1 MSLGAIGNI
10 AKLNKSF
17 GKVSDEDSQKQ
28 IAEKIGQ
35 YLKGK
40 SYEKAS
46 SILKSSGVVN
56 EDLKEI
62 ALNAA
67 EIQKPAEEA
76 TSALAGLGN
85 TSAGLS
91 KLKGIITGLG
101 STIKT
106 AAMAHPILATIAV
119 IAGFTAAGVALYKK
133 LHKSQAEYIKDGE
146 KAQSTIDE
154 SVNSLKAN
162 QSKLKNLATTYKTSS
177 KEIKNHEEAIDSL
190 AKSYSDLYKG
200 VDKNTNE
207 NRTLST
213 DDYQNY
219 LDLSNELA
227 QTFPD
232 LVSGYDEQGNA
243 ILNLG
248 TNAKNAAED
257 IRTLYDAQRLASQV
271 TFEDNLQ
278 SVYEGIKASV
288 NQKITENA
296 SLRKRSGAKKTEADD
311 IEQQAMDVIERLKN
325 GETVHFENT
334 DSGIALYKKITEVF
348 SKYGIGNQQDNS
360 PGAGAGFEITA
371 NTENT
376 EKLTQ
381 ALKGLQSEY
390 NNTATAAREEANQMD
405 KTQKT
410 NDLYIKDQ
418 WKTMSNYLGQ
428 YLQTTDSFSSLQ
440 DSIQDAFTANIQ
452 NLDLSKLMASVK
464 DGGYDGQVMDF
475 LYSEFITPMSQISE
489 EAQDTL
495 TKALQID
502 PSKLNLS
509 TYQSKV
515 KEALEKAFP
524 DDKDSQDLFSEAL
537 GFDQTIKDASDTAV
551 KLKNIATQHV
561 TDIKQTLGKLANMT
575 NGDKEIAYDIIA
587 NDDFSGTFAE
597 LSALVEKAKK
607 ETSEAFDINA
617 TPYMDK
623 VEKALESENAG
634 QNYDKITGYI
644 KQAVELYN
652 SGKVGTDDFKSI
664 AALISPTGSD
674 DVANFEENI
683 GKAMRYFTEDS
694 TGAKNF
700 LADLE
705 NLDKGYVQLNEDTNQ
720 YKISIDDLQKAAS
733 DMGMSFETFMAS
745 LKNTSDYGFTNDF
758 FATEEEGLN
767 HLSQLYKERDQAQM
781 QLEELS
787 NQPAWK
793 KVNNTAIDE
802 AKKKLEEY
810 NQRIENTK
818 DLINTLGEK
827 TATDY
832 DNEISAAKQ
841 VLKSNLK
848 EWLNIDPN
856 SNNAKEI
863 KKRMYDDMQSLA
875 DTYGIDLGS
884 WFKYDDKGNV
894 IGIAESIWDDV
905 HDTIDKKPLTFTAKI
920 GDDVDVSKTQVI
932 PSNEGKYAVLV
943 NPVLPDGSELTD
955 DNIQKIVNDALAG
968 SPNEQVLGVFDG
980 DQAEQTA
987 NRYKQILNAVDEA
1000 SHKTS
1005 TDIANDFATL
1015 KEYTQEDLGNI
1026 TFGDGQ
1032 YQEGLENAESAIDDI
1047 LSKLNLSQE
1056 DASTLID
1063 ILSKLG
1069 LINVDIEAD
1078 NPGQPIEEVQTYA
1091 DSNPVVVSYKVDD
1104 SALSQPHY
1112 QSTYTQLSGVEWQP
1126 GTATTMPLPEQQQVI
1141 YEQKNETVKYD
1152 VELGNTDQIR
1162 GQVQDLLDSNP
1173 FEANIEFK
1181 VPDDPFGDLS
1191 KDIVPLDPFGDQ
1203 SANIKLGVDTTE
1215 AKADVD
1221 SAVKDIENTSATK
1234 KVDGD
1239 TTNLDNKVST
1249 SVSNI
1254 EGTTAIKPVDANT
1267 APMEQSIENA
1277 LNKPHTI
1284 TVQANVQYTAGSSTL
1299 AGIGLTKANGTPFI
1313 KSGHFNDGRLGT
1325 FGRAFAQGGTVG
1337 EPRDTRALLAETA
1350 PELLVRNNRFYLVGK
1365 NGPEMKDLKKGD
1377 IVFNPQQTKELLSK
1391 GKTHTR
1397 GRALAQGNVGDA
1409 RLGGSSGFGGY
1420 SGGAAGK
1427 KIDDN
1432 GNITSNDSTSSTTA
1446 NTKATNANTKATNSN
1461 TSAKEKSTQVF
1472 DWVSKRLTVLS
1483 DAVQRTADTITDYV
1497 SSAFKAKQLKK
1508 EIKQIDAQIN
1518 GNKKGAAAYLAK
1530 AEEVAK
1536 AYKYKDDS
1544 GNIQTVS
1551 ISDEYKKKVQ
1561 NGEWSIEDMDTDDAK
1576 SKAMA
1581 EAIQKYQ
1588 EYYEKFEDCNDAIQ
1602 GLYNTQLDLY
1612 KDLCNIP
1619 LDEAAKKVE
1628 KFTNAITNL
1637 SAAADIAGSGTS
1649 SILTYQAILKQ
1660 RETADKNAIRQA
1672 GMNKASI
1679 GLKEVNSKA
1688 TSAEVNRK
1696 SAGSSIIAG
1705 LKDNSSVVDV
1715 VNATAKQNSSTRKKP
1730 SVKSTVSTIASRLV
1744 SVGLSSDV
1752 LESIK
1757 KTIESGKPLSS
1768 SHLKV
1773 LKNVGL
1779 SKEADAYV
1787 KAQKANAHQNVNAT
1801 VGTKYYTNQ
1810 YNKAKSSNPNVSGN
1824 FTKAEQMILGYD
1836 PKKTASY
1843 KLENALADEE
1853 VEQKKNI
1860 ANTNYSAMKKARS
1873 TMNADKAAY
1882 NKAKSSASK
1891 KAKNILDNKKYNLT
1905 VSQRKALSEGKKID
1919 TSKIT
1924 DPKLLAALNSYNSDV
1939 STRQNAYSHYKISR
1953 DAYNTAQQTSQEST
1967 TAYAQAKAELPSK
1980 KLENTQTWHEAKI
1993 SSAEVAKSKA
2003 DAEVSLKQS
2012 KGYDLDN
2019 ADYMKQINANKEI
2032 EKQKAAE
2039 RDALKKQLESSGL
2052 DKNSEEYKKW
2062 DDQIVQLDTDIKGLQ
2077 ETNHGLYD
2085 DMRNNGYKVFERMYD
2100 ASEKLRKSYSAI
2112 KDLINDDMTFDDD
2125 GKFTNAGLVSLDQTM
2140 KTYKSNQQDLDT
2152 ALKQR
2157 QSYIDR
2163 FNAVNEDG
2171 TKKYP
2176 EYSQQEF
2183 DNDMQNVTTTIQESI
2198 AATNA
2203 SRQEAINMIAAQ
2215 AKAELDALNKVID
2228 ARKKALQ
2235 KKEEYYEYD
2244 KKIKS
2249 QTNDLK
2255 SLDAQINALQGVQT
2269 EEARAQKARLEA
2281 QRKQSQESLDDTVIQ
2296 HQYDMQIN
2304 GLSDLSNQLQENY
2317 EQFVKDLNA
2326 NFGKANEQLDTVNQ
2340 YLDNNEDLIKKS
2352 TSEIIKGITGR
2363 DIDPS
2368 VLSYQGKTWYSE
2380 PSKKARGD
2388 RRVNSDQIA
2397 ITQEKGEE
2405 MIMYKGGLITPLHAG
2420 DTVFNHTLTE
2430 RLYDMA
2436 QNYPNLMSVP
2446 SVTRS
2451 TDADNIAPVISCPIT
2466 INGNANEQDVIN
2478 AVNKM
2483 MPQINKSVT
2492 TAIRADLRKAH

>member
-1 MSLGAIGNI
+1 MSLGTIGNI

-62 ALNAA
+62 ALNVA

-106 AAMAHPILATIAV
+106 AAMAHPILATIAAITGLTV
-119 IAGFTAAGVALYKK
+119 AGVAIYQK
-133 LHKSQAEYIKDGE
+133 LHKSQSEYIKDGE

-162 QSKLKNLATTYKTSS
+162 QSKLKSLATTYKTSS

-219 LDLSNELA
+219 LNLSNELA

-232 LVSGYDEQGNA
+232 LVSGYDEQDNA

-288 NQKITENA
+288 NQKIAENA
-296 SLRKRSGAKKTEADD
+296 SLKKRSEGKKTEADD

-334 DSGIALYKKITEVF
+334 DSGIALYKKITEIF
-348 SKYGIGNQQDNS
+348 SKYNIDDYKDTS
-360 PGAGAGFEITA
+360 PGGDFGYTVTA
-371 NTENT
+371 NTEDT
-376 EKLTQ
+376 EKLSQ
-381 ALKGLQSEY
+381 ALKGLQSDL
-390 NNTATAAREEANQMD
+390 NQTATAAREEANQMD

-464 DGGYDGQVMDF
+464 DGEYDGQVMDF
-475 LYSEFITPMSQISE
+475 LYSEFITPMSQLSE

-502 PSKLNLS
+502 PSKLNLT
-509 TYQSKV
+509 TYQSQI

-607 ETSEAFDINA
+607 ETSETFDINA

-767 HLSQLYKERDQAQM
+767 HLSQLYKEKNEAQM
-781 QLEELS
+781 RLNELQDQDGWMDG
-787 NQPAWK
+787 NQ
-793 KVNNTAIDE
+793 TAID
-802 AKKKLEEY
+802 AAQKKLDEY

-818 DLINTLGEK
+818 DLINTIGQK
-827 TATDY
+827 TISDY
-832 DNEISAAKQ
+832 DNEISSARE
-841 VLKSNLK
+841 VLKSNLQD
-848 EWLNIDPN
+848 WMSVDPE
-856 SNNAKEI
+856 SDNAKEI
-863 KKRMYDDMQSLA
+863 KKMLYDNMTSLA
-875 DTYGIDLGS
+875 DTYGIDIS
-884 WFKYDDKGNV
+884 TWFKYDDKGNV
-894 IGIAESIWDDV
+894 IGLAESVRKDIQNDL
-905 HDTIDKKPLTFTAKI
+905 DTKPIPVKATLADKDIDYSQVERRT
-920 GDDVDVSKTQVI
+920 GNDGKTT
-932 PSNEGKYAVLV
+932 VLI
-943 NPVLPDGSELTD
+943 NPVLPNGETMDEETL
-955 DNIQKIVNDALAG
+955 QKYVNDAIEGNADT
-968 SPNEQVLGVFDG
+968 SQVLGVFNGENSRLMADNFAKAAGTIKKAADDSSSNLTEDIKTLANYTSEQLNSISFNDG
-980 DQAEQTA
+980 KWDEEFAE
-987 NRYKQILNAVDEA
+987 
-1000 SHKTS
+1000 
-1005 TDIANDFATL
+1005 
-1015 KEYTQEDLGNI
+1015 
-1026 TFGDGQ
+1026 
-1032 YQEGLENAESAIDDI
+1032 AEKAIDDI
-1047 LSKLNLSQE
+1047 ASKTGLDIDSLLMAFSQ
-1056 DASTLID
+1056 
-1063 ILSKLG
+1063 LG
-1069 LINVDIEAD
+1069 LLHVEVETDDPEHVREQVQSDLDQNPAKVKVEAENMTEAETPEGEATINVK
-1078 NPGQPIEEVQTYA
+1078 
-1091 DSNPVVVSYKVDD
+1091 S
-1104 SALSQPHY
+1104 
-1112 QSTYTQLSGVEWQP
+1112 
-1126 GTATTMPLPEQQQVI
+1126 
-1141 YEQKNETVKYD
+1141 
-1152 VELGNTDQIR
+1152 
-1162 GQVQDLLDSNP
+1162 
-1173 FEANIEFK
+1173 
-1181 VPDDPFGDLS
+1181 
-1191 KDIVPLDPFGDQ
+1191 
-1203 SANIKLGVDTTE
+1203 DTTE
-1215 AKADVD
+1215 AKTETA
-1221 SAVKDIENTSATK
+1221 SMVKDIE
-1234 KVDGD
+1234 
-1239 TTNLDNKVST
+1239 ST
-1249 SVSNI
+1249 S
-1254 EGTTAIKPVDANT
+1254 AIKPVDADTNPLKTTTDNAVSNIESTT
-1267 APMEQSIENA
+1267 AFKPVDAETSRLVQTLDSV
-1277 LNKPHTI
+1277 LNKTYTI
-1284 TVQANVQYTAGSSTL
+1284 NVQANVQGMPSSATAVPGK
-1299 AGIGLTKANGTPFI
+1299 AVANGTSFI
-1313 KSGHFNDGRLGT
+1313 KSGHFNDGRLGV

-1337 EPRDTRALLAETA
+1337 EPRDTVALTGEENK
-1350 PELLVRNNRFYLVGK
+1350 ELIVRGNHFFTVGDS
-1365 NGPEMKDLKKGD
+1365 GPEFVHLKKGD
-1377 IVFNPQQTKELLSK
+1377 IVFNAQQTKELLSK

-1409 RLGGSSGFGGY
+1409 RLGGSSGFGGF

-1446 NTKATNANTKATNSN
+1446 NTKATNANTKATKSN

-1472 DWVSKRLTVLS
+1472 DWVSRRLTVLS

-1497 SSAFKAKQLKK
+1497 SSVFKTKQLRK
-1508 EIKQIDAQIN
+1508 EVKQIDAQIN

-1536 AYKYKDDS
+1536 AYKYTDDN
-1544 GNIQTVS
+1544 GNEQTVS
-1551 ISDEYKKKVQ
+1551 VSDDYKKKVR
-1561 NGEWSIEDMDTDDAK
+1561 NGEWSIEDMDTSTK
-1576 SKAMA
+1576 ERKALA
-1581 EAIQKYQ
+1581 EAIQSYQ

-1619 LDEAAKKVE
+1619 LDDAAKKVE

-1637 SAAADIAGSGTS
+1637 SATADIVGSGTS
-1649 SILTYQAILKQ
+1649 SIAAYQRVLKQ
-1660 RETADKNAIRQA
+1660 RKQAYQNEATKSLKPAQDLLKSYGKVILTGLTSKNVKI
-1672 GMNKASI
+1672 
-1679 GLKEVNSKA
+1679 NSKTKDSIA
-1688 TSAEVNRK
+1688 ETVQQGKSLSTSQVKALK
-1696 SAGSSIIAG
+1696 KAG
-1705 LKDNSSVVDV
+1705 LG
-1715 VNATAKQNSSTRKKP
+1715 NAATNYTKRLNWNNKLQT
-1730 SVKSTVSTIASRLV
+1730 TVTS
-1744 SVGLSSDV
+1744 
-1752 LESIK
+1752 
-1757 KTIESGKPLSS
+1757 
-1768 SHLKV
+1768 
-1773 LKNVGL
+1773 
-1779 SKEADAYV
+1779 
-1787 KAQKANAHQNVNAT
+1787 
-1801 VGTKYYTNQ
+1801 GTKN
-1810 YNKAKSSNPNVSGN
+1810 S
-1824 FTKAEQMILGYD
+1824 FTKAEQMVLGYD
-1836 PKKTASY
+1836 SKKTASY
-1843 KLENALADEE
+1843 HLQNAMVNEE
-1853 VEQKKNI
+1853 VAQKRNI
-1860 ANTNYSAMKKARS
+1860 MNTDYAAMKKAKS
-1873 TMNADKAAY
+1873 TMDSDKKAY
-1882 NKAKSSASK
+1882 SKAKDSASK
-1891 KAKNILDNKKYNLT
+1891 KATSILGNKKFKLT
-1905 VSQRKALSEGKKID
+1905 ASQKKALKAGELVD
-1919 TSKIT
+1919 TSGIT
-1924 DPKLLAALNSYNSDV
+1924 DPTLLSQINAYNSNV
-1939 STRQNAYSHYKISR
+1939 TSRKKAYSKYKISR
-1953 DAYNTAQQTSQEST
+1953 EAYNTAQQTSQEST
-1967 TAYAQAKAELPSK
+1967 TAYVQSKAEAPIT
-1980 KLENTQTWHEAKI
+1980 KLENTQNWYDAKV
-1993 SSAEVAKSKA
+1993 STLETNKSKVE
-2003 DAEVSLKQS
+2003 AENSLKQS
-2012 KGYDLDN
+2012 QGYDLSN
-2019 ADYMKQINANKEI
+2019 EDYLKQINANKQI
-2032 EKQKAAE
+2032 EYQKKAE
-2039 RDALKKQLESSGL
+2039 RDVLQKQLDSSTL
-2052 DKNSEEYKKW
+2052 DKNSEEYQKW
-2062 DDQIVQLDTDIKGLQ
+2062 ADQITQLDTEIMQLS

-2085 DMRNNGYKVFERMYD
+2085 DMRNNGYKIFERMYD

-2140 KTYKSNQQDLDT
+2140 KTYQSNQQDLDT

-2228 ARKKALQ
+2228 ARKEALQ

-2255 SLDAQINALQGVQT
+2255 SLDQQIQALEGVQT
-2269 EEARAQKARLEA
+2269 EEARAQKARLES
-2281 QRKQSQESLDDTVIQ
+2281 QKKQSQESLDDTVIQ
-2296 HQYDMQIN
+2296 HQYEMQVE
-2304 GLSDLSNQLQENY
+2304 GLSDLSEQLQENY
-2317 EQFVKDLNA
+2317 EKFTEDLNS
-2326 NFGKANEQLDTVNQ
+2326 NFNKANEQLDAVNH
-2340 YLDNNEDLIKKS
+2340 YLDANQDILKKAAN
-2352 TSEIIKGITGR
+2352 EIIKGVTGK
-2363 DIDPS
+2363 DIDFS
-2368 VLSYQGKTWYSE
+2368 DLSYKSDLWYSE
-2380 PSKKARGD
+2380 PSKKAKGD

-2451 TDADNIAPVISCPIT
+2451 TDADNIAPIISCPIT

>member
-1 MSLGAIGNI
+1 MFKGVTSEEGKNIVGKSLGEFLSKNGI
-10 AKLNKSF
+10 S
-17 GKVSDEDSQKQ
+17 
-28 IAEKIGQ
+28 
-35 YLKGK
+35 
-40 SYEKAS
+40 SYKKAS
-46 SILKSSGVVN
+46 NLLQKSGIDD
-56 EDLKEI
+56 ELKEI
-62 ALNAA
+62 ALKAA
-67 EIQKPAEEA
+67 DIQKPAEDA
-76 TSALAGLGN
+76 AASLTSIGN
-85 TSAGLS
+85 TTGILSNVKNVLSGIWSLMKTHPAVSIISGISAVAV
-91 KLKGIITGLG
+91 
-101 STIKT
+101 T
-106 AAMAHPILATIAV
+106 AYAI
-119 IAGFTAAGVALYKK
+119 YKK
-133 LHKSQAEYIKDGE
+133 LQKTQDEYIKDGE
-146 KAQSTIDE
+146 KAQENIDTATSNLST
-154 SVNSLKAN
+154 SQNRLKGI
-162 QSKLKNLATTYKTSS
+162 ATTYKKST
-177 KEIKNHEEAIDSL
+177 KEIKNQEDAVNSL
-190 AKSYSDLYKG
+190 ADSYTELYKG
-200 VDKNTNE
+200 VNKNTNE
-207 NRTLST
+207 NRSLSDT
-213 DDYQNY
+213 DYQQY
-219 LDLSNELA
+219 ISLSNELA
-227 QTFPD
+227 ELNPE

-248 TNAKNAAED
+248 TNAKEAAEN
-257 IRTLYDAQRLASQV
+257 IRQLYDAQRLSANTTIGENIQA
-271 TFEDNLQ
+271 
-278 SVYEGIKASV
+278 VYDGIAASV
-288 NQKITENA
+288 SKIEDKNFEINTDITGEKEYINQLKDK
-296 SLRKRSGAKKTEADD
+296 RKE
-311 IEQQAMDVIERLKN
+311 VIEALKN
-325 GETVHFENT
+325 GDPFSLKTEDLASNTVYQELK
-334 DSGIALYKKITEVF
+334 DAL
-348 SKYGIGNQQDNS
+348 SKNGLDINQIQAPGDNS
-360 PGAGAGFEITA
+360 VSYDFYGGYEIDA
-371 NTENT
+371 
-376 EKLTQ
+376 EKLKSVIADLDKSIDSVSEKTTQ
-381 ALKGLQSEY
+381 EQHALEKS
-390 NNTATAAREEANQMD
+390 
-405 KTQKT
+405 KIT

-475 LYSEFITPMSQISE
+475 LYSEFITPMSQLSE
-489 EAQDTL
+489 EAQDAL

-502 PSKLNLS
+502 PSKLNLT
-509 TYQSKV
+509 TYQSQI

-537 GFDQTIKDASDTAV
+537 GFDQTIKDASDTAA

-561 TDIKQTLGKLANMT
+561 TDIKQTLGKLTNMT

-607 ETSEAFDINA
+607 ETSETFDINA

-683 GKAMRYFTEDS
+683 GKAMRYFTDDS

-705 NLDKGYVQLNEDTNQ
+705 NLDKGYVQLNEDTDQ

-733 DMGMSFETFMAS
+733 DMGMSFEAFMAS

-758 FATEEEGLN
+758 FATEEEGLQ
-767 HLSQLYKERDQAQM
+767 HLAQLYKEKNEAQM
-781 QLEELS
+781 RLNELQDQDGWMDG
-787 NQPAWK
+787 NQ
-793 KVNNTAIDE
+793 TAID
-802 AKKKLEEY
+802 AAQKKLDEY

-818 DLINTLGEK
+818 DLINTIGQK
-827 TATDY
+827 TISDY
-832 DNEISAAKQ
+832 DNEISSARE
-841 VLKSNLK
+841 VLKSNLQD
-848 EWLNIDPN
+848 WISVDPE
-856 SNNAKEI
+856 SDNAKEI
-863 KKRMYDDMQSLA
+863 KKMLYDNMTSLA
-875 DTYGIDLGS
+875 DTYGIDIS
-884 WFKYDDKGNV
+884 TWFKYDDKGNV
-894 IGIAESIWDDV
+894 IGLAESVRKDIQNDLETKPIPIAATLADK
-905 HDTIDKKPLTFTAKI
+905 DIDYSQVQAI
-920 GDDVDVSKTQVI
+920 SGNDGKTT
-932 PSNEGKYAVLV
+932 VLI
-943 NPVLPDGSELTD
+943 NPVLPNGETMDEETLQKYVNDAIEGNADTSQVLKVFNGENSRLMADNFAKAADTITKAANDSSSNLTD
-955 DNIQKIVNDALAG
+955 DIKTLANYTSEQLNSISFNDGKWDEEFAG
-968 SPNEQVLGVFDG
+968 
-980 DQAEQTA
+980 AE
-987 NRYKQILNAVDEA
+987 K
-1000 SHKTS
+1000 
-1005 TDIANDFATL
+1005 
-1015 KEYTQEDLGNI
+1015 
-1026 TFGDGQ
+1026 
-1032 YQEGLENAESAIDDI
+1032 AIDDI
-1047 LSKLNLSQE
+1047 VSKTGLDIDSLLMAFSQ
-1056 DASTLID
+1056 
-1063 ILSKLG
+1063 LG
-1069 LINVDIEAD
+1069 LLHVEVETDDPEKPVD
-1078 NPGQPIEEVQTYA
+1078 EVQKAA
-1091 DSNPVVVSYKVDD
+1091 DSKPVSVPVHYKYDEEGNEKVGGGAVSVLDGQN
-1104 SALSQPHY
+1104 LEPQ
-1112 QSTYTQLSGVEWQP
+1112 TVTVEQ
-1126 GTATTMPLPEQQQVI
+1126 
-1141 YEQKNETVKYD
+1141 NETVKYD
-1152 VELGNTDQIR
+1152 VEASNPEHVR
-1162 GQVQDLLDSNP
+1162 EQVQSDLDQNPAKVTVEFTSPSEKPLAGLGLEDESNEP
-1173 FEANIEFK
+1173 SINVK
-1181 VPDDPFGDLS
+1181 MTPDTS
-1191 KDIVPLDPFGDQ
+1191 
-1203 SANIKLGVDTTE
+1203 
-1215 AKADVD
+1215 DVN
-1221 SAVKDIENTSATK
+1221 SAVEDIESTSATK

-1254 EGTTAIKPVDANT
+1254 EGTTAVKPVDANT

-1337 EPRDTRALLAETA
+1337 EPRDTVALTGEENK
-1350 PELLVRNNRFYLVGK
+1350 ELIVRGNRFFTVGDS
-1365 NGPEMKDLKKGD
+1365 GPEFVHLKKGD
-1377 IVFNPQQTKELLSK
+1377 IVFNAQQTKELLSK

-1397 GRALAQGNVGDA
+1397 GRALAQGNVGEA
-1409 RLGGSSGFGGY
+1409 RAGRLSGFGGF

-1427 KIDDN
+1427 KIDDK
-1432 GNITSNDSTSSTTA
+1432 GNITPNDSTSSTTA
-1446 NTKATNANTKATNSN
+1446 NTKATNANTKATKSN

-1472 DWVSKRLTVLS
+1472 DWVSRRLTVLS

-1497 SSAFKAKQLKK
+1497 SSIFKTKQLKK

-1551 ISDEYKKKVQ
+1551 ISDDYKKKVQ
-1561 NGEWSIEDMDTDDAK
+1561 NGEWSIEDMDTDDTK
-1576 SKAMA
+1576 SKAVA

-1649 SILTYQAILKQ
+1649 SIAAYQRVLKQ
-1660 RETADKNAIRQA
+1660 REQAYQNEATKSLKPAQDLLKSYGKVILTGLTSKNVKIDSKTKDNIAETVQQGKSLSTSQIKILKNAGLGNAATNYTKRLNWN
-1672 GMNKASI
+1672 NK
-1679 GLKEVNSKA
+1679 LQTTV
-1688 TSAEVNRK
+1688 TS
-1696 SAGSSIIAG
+1696 G
-1705 LKDNSSVVDV
+1705 
-1715 VNATAKQNSSTRKKP
+1715 
-1730 SVKSTVSTIASRLV
+1730 VK
-1744 SVGLSSDV
+1744 
-1752 LESIK
+1752 
-1757 KTIESGKPLSS
+1757 
-1768 SHLKV
+1768 
-1773 LKNVGL
+1773 N
-1779 SKEADAYV
+1779 
-1787 KAQKANAHQNVNAT
+1787 
-1801 VGTKYYTNQ
+1801 
-1810 YNKAKSSNPNVSGN
+1810 N

-1836 PKKTASY
+1836 SKKTASY
-1843 KLENALADEE
+1843 HLQNAMVNEE
-1853 VEQKKNI
+1853 VAQKRNI
-1860 ANTNYSAMKKARS
+1860 MNTDYAAMKKAKS
-1873 TMNADKAAY
+1873 TMDSDKKAY
-1882 NKAKSSASK
+1882 SKAKDSASK
-1891 KAKNILDNKKYNLT
+1891 KATSILGNKKFKLT
-1905 VSQRKALSEGKKID
+1905 ASQKKALKAGELVD
-1919 TSKIT
+1919 TSGIT
-1924 DPKLLAALNSYNSDV
+1924 DPTLLSQINAYNSNV
-1939 STRQNAYSHYKISR
+1939 TSRKKAYSKYKISR
-1953 DAYNTAQQTSQEST
+1953 EAYNTAQQTSQEST
-1967 TAYAQAKAELPSK
+1967 TAYVQSKAEAPIT
-1980 KLENTQTWHEAKI
+1980 KLENTQNWYDAKV
-1993 SSAEVAKSKA
+1993 STLETNKSKVE
-2003 DAEVSLKQS
+2003 AENSLKQS
-2012 KGYDLDN
+2012 QGYDLSN
-2019 ADYMKQINANKEI
+2019 EDYLKQINANKQI
-2032 EKQKAAE
+2032 EYQKKAE
-2039 RDALKKQLESSGL
+2039 RDVLQKQLDSSTL
-2052 DKNSEEYKKW
+2052 DKNSEEYQKW
-2062 DDQIVQLDTDIKGLQ
+2062 ADQITQLDTEIMQLS

-2140 KTYKSNQQDLDT
+2140 KTYQSNQQDLDT

-2215 AKAELDALNKVID
+2215 AKVELDALNKVID
-2228 ARKKALQ
+2228 ARKEALQ

-2255 SLDAQINALQGVQT
+2255 SLEAQINALENVDSA
-2269 EEARAQKARLEA
+2269 EAKAQKARLEA
-2281 QRKQSQESLDDTVIQ
+2281 QRKESQESLDDTVIQ

-2304 GLSDLSNQLQENY
+2304 GLSDLSDQLQENY
-2317 EQFVKDLNA
+2317 ETYVKELNRNFDTA
-2326 NFGKANEQLDTVNQ
+2326 NKQLDAINR
-2340 YLDNNEDLIKKS
+2340 YLDANQGIIQKAAN
-2352 TSEIIKGITGR
+2352 EIIKGVTGK
-2363 DIDPS
+2363 DIDFS
-2368 VLSYQGKTWYSE
+2368 NLSYKSDVWYSE

>member
-1 MSLGAIGNI
+1 MFKGVTSEEGKNIVGKSLGEFLSKNGI
-10 AKLNKSF
+10 S
-17 GKVSDEDSQKQ
+17 
-28 IAEKIGQ
+28 
-35 YLKGK
+35 
-40 SYEKAS
+40 SYKKAS
-46 SILKSSGVVN
+46 NLLQKSGIDD
-56 EDLKEI
+56 ELKEI
-62 ALNAA
+62 ALKAA
-67 EIQKPAEEA
+67 DIQKPAEDA
-76 TSALAGLGN
+76 AASLTSIGN
-85 TSAGLS
+85 TTGILSNVKNVLSGIWSLMKTHPAVSIISGISAVAV
-91 KLKGIITGLG
+91 
-101 STIKT
+101 T
-106 AAMAHPILATIAV
+106 AYAI
-119 IAGFTAAGVALYKK
+119 YKK
-133 LHKSQAEYIKDGE
+133 LQKTQDEYIKDGE
-146 KAQSTIDE
+146 KAQENIDTATSNLST
-154 SVNSLKAN
+154 SQNRLKGI
-162 QSKLKNLATTYKTSS
+162 ATTYKKST
-177 KEIKNHEEAIDSL
+177 KEIKNQEDAVNSL
-190 AKSYSDLYKG
+190 ADSYTELYKG
-200 VDKNTNE
+200 VNKNTNE
-207 NRTLST
+207 NRSLSDT
-213 DDYQNY
+213 DYQQY
-219 LDLSNELA
+219 ISLSNELA
-227 QTFPD
+227 ELNPE

-243 ILNLG
+243 ILNIG
-248 TNAKNAAED
+248 TNAKEAAEN
-257 IRTLYDAQRLASQV
+257 IRQLYDAQRLSANTTIGENIQA
-271 TFEDNLQ
+271 
-278 SVYEGIKASV
+278 VYDGIAASV
-288 NQKITENA
+288 SKIEDKNFEINTDITGEKEYINQLKDK
-296 SLRKRSGAKKTEADD
+296 RKE
-311 IEQQAMDVIERLKN
+311 VIEALKN
-325 GETVHFENT
+325 GDPFSLKTEDLASNTVYQELK
-334 DSGIALYKKITEVF
+334 DAL
-348 SKYGIGNQQDNS
+348 SKNGLDINQIQAPGDNS
-360 PGAGAGFEITA
+360 VSYDFYGGYEIDA
-371 NTENT
+371 
-376 EKLTQ
+376 EKLKSVIADLDKSIDSVSEKTTQ
-381 ALKGLQSEY
+381 EQHALEKS
-390 NNTATAAREEANQMD
+390 
-405 KTQKT
+405 KIT

-475 LYSEFITPMSQISE
+475 LYSEFITPMSQLSE
-489 EAQDTL
+489 EAQDAL

-502 PSKLNLS
+502 PSKLNLT
-509 TYQSKV
+509 TYQSQI

-537 GFDQTIKDASDTAV
+537 GFDQTIKDASDTAA

-561 TDIKQTLGKLANMT
+561 TDIKQTLGKLTNMT

-607 ETSEAFDINA
+607 ETSETFDINA

-683 GKAMRYFTEDS
+683 GKAMRYFTDDS

-705 NLDKGYVQLNEDTNQ
+705 NLDKGYVQLNEDTDQ

-758 FATEEEGLN
+758 FATEEEGLQ
-767 HLSQLYKERDQAQM
+767 HLAQLYKEKNEAQM
-781 QLEELS
+781 RLNELQDQDGWMDG
-787 NQPAWK
+787 NQ
-793 KVNNTAIDE
+793 TAID
-802 AKKKLEEY
+802 AAQKKLDEY

-818 DLINTLGEK
+818 DLINTIGQK
-827 TATDY
+827 TISDY
-832 DNEISAAKQ
+832 DNEISSARE
-841 VLKSNLK
+841 VLKSNLQD
-848 EWLNIDPN
+848 WISVDPE
-856 SNNAKEI
+856 SDNAKEI
-863 KKRMYDDMQSLA
+863 KKMLYDNMTSLA
-875 DTYGIDLGS
+875 DTYGIDIS
-884 WFKYDDKGNV
+884 TWFKYDDKGNV
-894 IGIAESIWDDV
+894 IGLAESVRKDIQNDLETKPIPIAATLADK
-905 HDTIDKKPLTFTAKI
+905 DIDYSQVQAI
-920 GDDVDVSKTQVI
+920 SGNDGKTT
-932 PSNEGKYAVLV
+932 VLI
-943 NPVLPDGSELTD
+943 NPVLPNGETMDEETLQKYVNDAIEGNADTSQVLKVFNGENSRLMADNFAKAADTITKAANDSSSNLTD
-955 DNIQKIVNDALAG
+955 DIKTLANYTSEQLNSISFNDGKWDEEFAG
-968 SPNEQVLGVFDG
+968 
-980 DQAEQTA
+980 AE
-987 NRYKQILNAVDEA
+987 K
-1000 SHKTS
+1000 
-1005 TDIANDFATL
+1005 
-1015 KEYTQEDLGNI
+1015 
-1026 TFGDGQ
+1026 
-1032 YQEGLENAESAIDDI
+1032 AIDDI
-1047 LSKLNLSQE
+1047 VSKTGLDIDSLLMAFSQ
-1056 DASTLID
+1056 
-1063 ILSKLG
+1063 LG
-1069 LINVDIEAD
+1069 LLHVEVETDDPEKPVD
-1078 NPGQPIEEVQTYA
+1078 EVQKAA
-1091 DSNPVVVSYKVDD
+1091 DSKPVSVPVHYKYDEEGNEKVGGGAVSVLDGQN
-1104 SALSQPHY
+1104 LEPQ
-1112 QSTYTQLSGVEWQP
+1112 TVTVEQ
-1126 GTATTMPLPEQQQVI
+1126 
-1141 YEQKNETVKYD
+1141 NETVKYD
-1152 VELGNTDQIR
+1152 VEASNPEHVR
-1162 GQVQDLLDSNP
+1162 EQVQSDLDQNPAKVTVEFTSPSEKPLAGLGLEDESNEP
-1173 FEANIEFK
+1173 SINVK
-1181 VPDDPFGDLS
+1181 MTPDTS
-1191 KDIVPLDPFGDQ
+1191 
-1203 SANIKLGVDTTE
+1203 
-1215 AKADVD
+1215 DVN
-1221 SAVKDIENTSATK
+1221 SAVEDIESTSATK

-1254 EGTTAIKPVDANT
+1254 EGTTAVKPVDANT

-1337 EPRDTRALLAETA
+1337 EPRDTVALTGEENK
-1350 PELLVRNNRFYLVGK
+1350 ELIVRGNRFFTVGDS
-1365 NGPEMKDLKKGD
+1365 GPEFVHLKKGD
-1377 IVFNPQQTKELLSK
+1377 IVFNAQQTKELLSK

-1397 GRALAQGNVGDA
+1397 GRALAQGNVGEA
-1409 RLGGSSGFGGY
+1409 RAGRLSGFGGF

-1427 KIDDN
+1427 KIDDK
-1432 GNITSNDSTSSTTA
+1432 GNITPNDSTSSTTA
-1446 NTKATNANTKATNSN
+1446 NTKATNANTKATKSN

-1472 DWVSKRLTVLS
+1472 DWVSRRLTVLS

-1497 SSAFKAKQLKK
+1497 SSVFKTKQLKK

-1551 ISDEYKKKVQ
+1551 ISDDYKKKVQ
-1561 NGEWSIEDMDTDDAK
+1561 NGEWSIEDMDTDDTK
-1576 SKAMA
+1576 SKAVA

-1649 SILTYQAILKQ
+1649 SIAAYQRVLKQ
-1660 RETADKNAIRQA
+1660 REQAYQNEATKSLKPAQDLLKSYGKVILTGLTSKNVKIDSKTKDNIAETVQQGKSLSTSQIKILKNAGLGNAATNYTKRLNWN
-1672 GMNKASI
+1672 NK
-1679 GLKEVNSKA
+1679 LQTTV
-1688 TSAEVNRK
+1688 TS
-1696 SAGSSIIAG
+1696 G
-1705 LKDNSSVVDV
+1705 
-1715 VNATAKQNSSTRKKP
+1715 
-1730 SVKSTVSTIASRLV
+1730 VK
-1744 SVGLSSDV
+1744 
-1752 LESIK
+1752 
-1757 KTIESGKPLSS
+1757 
-1768 SHLKV
+1768 
-1773 LKNVGL
+1773 N
-1779 SKEADAYV
+1779 
-1787 KAQKANAHQNVNAT
+1787 
-1801 VGTKYYTNQ
+1801 
-1810 YNKAKSSNPNVSGN
+1810 N

-1836 PKKTASY
+1836 SKKTASY
-1843 KLENALADEE
+1843 HLQNAMVNEE
-1853 VEQKKNI
+1853 VAQKRNI
-1860 ANTNYSAMKKARS
+1860 MNTDYAAMKKAKS
-1873 TMNADKAAY
+1873 TMDSDKKAY
-1882 NKAKSSASK
+1882 SKAKDSASK
-1891 KAKNILDNKKYNLT
+1891 KATSILGNKKFKLT
-1905 VSQRKALSEGKKID
+1905 ASQKKALKAGELVD
-1919 TSKIT
+1919 TSGIT
-1924 DPKLLAALNSYNSDV
+1924 DPTLLSQINAYNSNV
-1939 STRQNAYSHYKISR
+1939 TSRKKAYSKYKISR
-1953 DAYNTAQQTSQEST
+1953 EAYNTAQQTSQEST
-1967 TAYAQAKAELPSK
+1967 TAYVQSKAEAPIT
-1980 KLENTQTWHEAKI
+1980 KLENTQNWYDAKV
-1993 SSAEVAKSKA
+1993 STLETNKSKVE
-2003 DAEVSLKQS
+2003 AENSLKQS
-2012 KGYDLDN
+2012 QGYDLSN
-2019 ADYMKQINANKEI
+2019 EDYLKQINANKQI
-2032 EKQKAAE
+2032 EYQKKAK
-2039 RDALKKQLESSGL
+2039 RDVLQKQLDSSTL
-2052 DKNSEEYKKW
+2052 DKNSEEYQKW
-2062 DDQIVQLDTDIKGLQ
+2062 ADQITQLDTEIMQLS

-2140 KTYKSNQQDLDT
+2140 KTYQSNQQDLDT

-2215 AKAELDALNKVID
+2215 AKVELDALNKVID
-2228 ARKKALQ
+2228 ARKEALQ

-2255 SLDAQINALQGVQT
+2255 SLEAQINALENVDSA
-2269 EEARAQKARLEA
+2269 EAKAQKARLEA
-2281 QRKQSQESLDDTVIQ
+2281 QRKESQESLDDTVIQ

-2304 GLSDLSNQLQENY
+2304 GLSDLSDQLQENY
-2317 EQFVKDLNA
+2317 ETYVKELNRNFDTA
-2326 NFGKANEQLDTVNQ
+2326 NKQLDAINR
-2340 YLDNNEDLIKKS
+2340 YLDANQGIIQKAAN
-2352 TSEIIKGITGR
+2352 EIIKGVTGK
-2363 DIDPS
+2363 DIDFS
-2368 VLSYQGKTWYSE
+2368 NLSYKSDVWYSE

>member
-1 MSLGAIGNI
+1 MKNIGNFSKI
-10 AKLNKSF
+10 SKIIGNSTRDTSGFSKEQFEAFDNLKELITDKSLKDAVDMLSKADLTDEMKTLALSGAQISSSF
-17 GKVSDEDSQKQ
+17 SEGLTAIHKTTEATNAFVNIGSKVSGLTA
-28 IAEKIGQ
+28 IF
-35 YLKGK
+35 
-40 SYEKAS
+40 
-46 SILKSSGVVN
+46 SGLWQV
-56 EDLKEI
+56 
-62 ALNAA
+62 
-67 EIQKPAEEA
+67 
-76 TSALAGLGN
+76 
-85 TSAGLS
+85 
-91 KLKGIITGLG
+91 
-101 STIKT
+101 IKNNPLT
-106 AAMAHPILATIAV
+106 VLATLIP
-119 IAGFTAAGVALYKK
+119 IGIGIYDRLTT
-133 LHKSQAEYIKDGE
+133 STEEYIEQGKQ
-146 KAQSTIDE
+146 AQDVIEETFSTFKKGR
-154 SVNSLKAN
+154 SSLN
-162 QSKLKNLATTYKTSS
+162 
-177 KEIKNHEEAIDSL
+177 SL
-190 AKSYSDLYKG
+190 AKTYSKSTEEIKTQNDAIESLGKTYNTLHKG
-200 VDKNTNE
+200 VDRNNE
-207 NRTLST
+207 NISLPTEE
-213 DDYQNY
+213 YQNY
-219 LDLSNELA
+219 LDICNQLGQSYP
-227 QTFPD
+227 Q
-232 LVSGYDEQGNA
+232 LVQGYDSQGNA

-248 TNAKNAAED
+248 NSAKDATSNIMELYNAQQLAANVEIKSNLKAVYDGLKAQAEVIEKENENLKSENEAKED
-257 IRTLYDAQRLASQV
+257 VEDFFRSKQGEKSLVEQFDEGAIVLKADDPNRDKKYNKLQELFKKYHVVPIVPPATGYPEEDWFYSGFQGTDEDKANLREALKEDSNDINEMFQESAQEQA
-271 TFEDNLQ
+271 DNLQ
-278 SVYEGIKASV
+278 QIAANEL
-288 NQKITENA
+288 QKKDLWNTYANVLGE
-296 SLRKRSGAKKTEADD
+296 SLQTSAAFDNLNSD
-311 IEQQAMDVIERLKN
+311 IRDTFLNNLKN
-325 GETVHFENT
+325 V
-334 DSGIALYKKITEVF
+334 DLADL
-348 SKYGIGNQQDNS
+348 
-360 PGAGAGFEITA
+360 
-371 NTENT
+371 T
-376 EKLTQ
+376 EKYAGDPDKFLYNEFLTP
-381 ALKGLQSEY
+381 
-390 NNTATAAREEANQMD
+390 
-405 KTQKT
+405 
-410 NDLYIKDQ
+410 
-418 WKTMSNYLGQ
+418 
-428 YLQTTDSFSSLQ
+428 
-440 DSIQDAFTANIQ
+440 
-452 NLDLSKLMASVK
+452 LSKL
-464 DGGYDGQVMDF
+464 
-475 LYSEFITPMSQISE
+475 SE
-489 EAQDTL
+489 ESQSL
-495 TKALQID
+495 LSKAISLD

-509 TYQSKV
+509 EYKSQISTLLSQV
-515 KEALEKAFP
+515 FP
-524 DDKDSQDLFSEAL
+524 DKETQDVFSQAL
-537 GFDQTIKDASDTAV
+537 GFDKVISDAEDTSK
-551 KLKNIATQHV
+551 KLKAI
-561 TDIKQTLGKLANMT
+561 GKEQISDFQKSVSKIDGMT

-920 GDDVDVSKTQVI
+920 GDDVDVSKTQII
-932 PSNEGKYAVLV
+932 PSNDGKYAVLV
-943 NPVLPDGSELTD
+943 NPVLPDGTELTD

-987 NRYKQILNAVDEA
+987 NRYNQILNAVDEA

-1078 NPGQPIEEVQTYA
+1078 NPEQPIEEAQTYA
-1091 DSNPVVVSYKVDD
+1091 DSNPVVVSYEVDD

-1181 VPDDPFGDLS
+1181 VPEDPFGDLS
-1191 KDIVPLDPFGDQ
+1191 KDIVPLDPFEDQ

-1221 SAVKDIENTSATK
+1221 SAVKNIENTDATK
-1234 KVDGD
+1234 PIDGD
-1239 TTNLDNKVST
+1239 PTKLNNTTDAAVN
-1249 SVSNI
+1249 NI
-1254 EGTTAIKPVDANT
+1254 EGTTAFLPLDGETSKLEASIDA
-1267 APMEQSIENA
+1267 AV
-1277 LNKPHTI
+1277 NKPRTI
-1284 TVQANVQYTAGSSTL
+1284 ELQANVHGLSSSFGGGGKTF
-1299 AGIGLTKANGTPFI
+1299 ANGTPFI
-1313 KSGHFNDGRLGT
+1313 KSGHFNDGRLGV
-1325 FGRAFAQGGTVG
+1325 FDRAFAQGGTVG
-1337 EPRDTRALLAETA
+1337 EPRDTVALTGEENK
-1350 PELLVRNNRFYLVGK
+1350 ELVVRGNHFFTVGDS
-1365 NGPEMKDLKKGD
+1365 GPEFVHLKKGD
-1377 IVFNPQQTKELLSK
+1377 IVFNAQQTKELLSK

-1397 GRALAQGNVGDA
+1397 GRALAQGNVGEA
-1409 RLGGSSGFGGY
+1409 RAGRLSGFGGF

-1518 GNKKGAAAYLAK
+1518 GNKKGAATYLAK

-1536 AYKYKDDS
+1536 AYKYTDDNGS
-1544 GNIQTVS
+1544 EQTVS
-1551 ISDEYKKKVQ
+1551 VSDEYKRKVR
-1561 NGEWSIEDMDTDDAK
+1561 NGEWSIEDMDTSTK
-1576 SKAMA
+1576 EGKALA
-1581 EAIQKYQ
+1581 EAVQKYQ

-1612 KDLCNIP
+1612 NDLCNIP

-1637 SAAADIAGSGTS
+1637 SATADIASNGTS
-1649 SILTYQAILKQ
+1649 SITTYQKILKQ
-1660 RETADKNAIRQA
+1660 RKQGYQKKTNADLEASKEILGGYGGIIITALTSKDTKINSKTGAKIANTIQQGKNLSASQVKALKKA
-1672 GMNKASI
+1672 GLGTEAVNYTNKWKHDSN
-1679 GLKEVNSKA
+1679 LKSTANSRVNS
-1688 TSAEVNRK
+1688 
-1696 SAGSSIIAG
+1696 
-1705 LKDNSSVVDV
+1705 
-1715 VNATAKQNSSTRKKP
+1715 
-1730 SVKSTVSTIASRLV
+1730 
-1744 SVGLSSDV
+1744 
-1752 LESIK
+1752 
-1757 KTIESGKPLSS
+1757 
-1768 SHLKV
+1768 
-1773 LKNVGL
+1773 
-1779 SKEADAYV
+1779 
-1787 KAQKANAHQNVNAT
+1787 
-1801 VGTKYYTNQ
+1801 
-1810 YNKAKSSNPNVSGN
+1810 N
-1824 FTKAEQMILGYD
+1824 FTKAEQMVLGYD
-1836 PKKTASY
+1836 PSKTASY
-1843 KLENALADEE
+1843 KLQNALVTEQVKEKKRIMNTNFSAAKKTKATMESDKMAYNYAKANSKKKANNILSNKKFKLTAS
-1853 VEQKKNI
+1853 QKK
-1860 ANTNYSAMKKARS
+1860 SLKAGEKVDLTGVTDS
-1873 TMNADKAAY
+1873 T
-1882 NKAKSSASK
+1882 
-1891 KAKNILDNKKYNLT
+1891 L
-1905 VSQRKALSEGKKID
+1905 LSYLK
-1919 TSKIT
+1919 
-1924 DPKLLAALNSYNSDV
+1924 SYNSSVD
-1939 STRQNAYSHYKISR
+1939 SRKSAYSKYKISKGV
-1953 DAYNTAQQTSQEST
+1953 NEEAQQKAQEST
-1967 TAYAQAKAELPSK
+1967 TDYAQASAEAPIT
-1980 KLENTQTWHEAKI
+1980 KLENTKNWHEAKI

-2140 KTYKSNQQDLDT
+2140 KTYQSNQQDLDT

-2228 ARKKALQ
+2228 ARKEALQ

-2255 SLDAQINALQGVQT
+2255 SLEAQLNALEGVQT

-2281 QRKQSQESLDDTVIQ
+2281 QRKESQESLDDTVIQ

-2317 EQFVKDLNA
+2317 ETYVKELNR
-2326 NFGKANEQLDTVNQ
+2326 NFDTTNKQLDAVNR
-2340 YLDNNEDLIKKS
+2340 YLDANQGIIQKAAN
-2352 TSEIIKGITGR
+2352 EIIKGITGK
-2363 DIDPS
+2363 DIDFS
-2368 VLSYQGKTWYSE
+2368 NLSYKSDVWYSE
-2380 PSKKARGD
+2380 PSKKAKGD

>member
-1 MSLGAIGNI
+1 MSLGTIGNI

-28 IAEKIGQ
+28 IAEKIGK

-46 SILKSSGVVN
+46 SILKSSGVAN

-76 TSALAGLGN
+76 TSALAELGN
-85 TSAGLS
+85 TSIGLS
-91 KLKGIITGLG
+91 KLKGVITGLG

-106 AAMAHPILATIAV
+106 AAMAHPILATIAAITGLTV
-119 IAGFTAAGVALYKK
+119 AGVAIYQK

-162 QSKLKNLATTYKTSS
+162 QSKLKSLATTYKTSS

-296 SLRKRSGAKKTEADD
+296 SLKKRSGAKKTEADD
-311 IEQQAMDVIERLKN
+311 IEQQAMDVIERLRN
-325 GETVHFENT
+325 GETVRFEDT
-334 DSGIALYKKITEVF
+334 DSGRSLYDKIREIF
-348 SKYGIGNQQDNS
+348 GEYGIYDYTDNS

-371 NTENT
+371 NTEDT
-376 EKLTQ
+376 EKLSQ

-390 NNTATAAREEANQMD
+390 NQTATAAREEANQMD

-418 WKTMSNYLGQ
+418 WKTMSNYLGR

-452 NLDLSKLMASVK
+452 NLDLSKLMASVE
-464 DGGYDGQVMDF
+464 DGEYDGQVMDF
-475 LYSEFITPMSQISE
+475 LYSEFITPMSQLSE

-502 PSKLNLS
+502 PSKLNLT
-509 TYQSKV
+509 TYQSQI

-551 KLKNIATQHV
+551 KLKSIATQHV
-561 TDIKQTLGKLANMT
+561 TDIKQTLGKLTNMT

-607 ETSEAFDINA
+607 ETSETFDINA

-634 QNYDKITGYI
+634 QNYDKITSYI

-767 HLSQLYKERDQAQM
+767 HLSQLYKEKNEAQM
-781 QLEELS
+781 RLNELQDQDGWMDG
-787 NQPAWK
+787 NQ
-793 KVNNTAIDE
+793 TAID
-802 AKKKLEEY
+802 AAQKKLEEY

-818 DLINTLGEK
+818 DLINTIGQK
-827 TATDY
+827 TISDY
-832 DNEISAAKQ
+832 DNEISSARE
-841 VLKSNLK
+841 VLKSNLQD
-848 EWLNIDPN
+848 WMSVDPE
-856 SNNAKEI
+856 SDNAKEI
-863 KKRMYDDMQSLA
+863 KKMLYDNMTSLA
-875 DTYGIDLGS
+875 DTYGIDIS
-884 WFKYDDKGNV
+884 TWFKYDDKGNV
-894 IGIAESIWDDV
+894 IGLAESVRKDIQNDL
-905 HDTIDKKPLTFTAKI
+905 DTKPIPVKATLADKDIDYSQVERRT
-920 GDDVDVSKTQVI
+920 GNDGKTT
-932 PSNEGKYAVLV
+932 VLI
-943 NPVLPDGSELTD
+943 NPVLPNGETMDEETL
-955 DNIQKIVNDALAG
+955 QKYVNDAIEGNADT
-968 SPNEQVLGVFDG
+968 SQVLGVFNGENSRLMADNFAKAADTIKKAADDSSSNLTEDIKTLANYSSEQLNSISFNDG
-980 DQAEQTA
+980 KWDEEFAGAE
-987 NRYKQILNAVDEA
+987 K
-1000 SHKTS
+1000 
-1005 TDIANDFATL
+1005 
-1015 KEYTQEDLGNI
+1015 
-1026 TFGDGQ
+1026 
-1032 YQEGLENAESAIDDI
+1032 AIDDI
-1047 LSKLNLSQE
+1047 VSKTGLDIDSLLMAFSQ
-1056 DASTLID
+1056 
-1063 ILSKLG
+1063 LG
-1069 LINVDIEAD
+1069 LLHVEVETD
-1078 NPGQPIEEVQTYA
+1078 NPEKPVDEVQKAA
-1091 DSNPVVVSYKVDD
+1091 DSKPVSVPVHYKYDEEGNEKVGGGAVSVLDGQN
-1104 SALSQPHY
+1104 LEPQ
-1112 QSTYTQLSGVEWQP
+1112 TVTVEQ
-1126 GTATTMPLPEQQQVI
+1126 
-1141 YEQKNETVKYD
+1141 NETVKYD
-1152 VELGNTDQIR
+1152 VEASNPEHVR
-1162 GQVQDLLDSNP
+1162 EQVQSDLDANPAKVTVEFTSPSEKPLAGLGLEDESNEP
-1173 FEANIEFK
+1173 SINVK
-1181 VPDDPFGDLS
+1181 MTPDTS
-1191 KDIVPLDPFGDQ
+1191 
-1203 SANIKLGVDTTE
+1203 
-1215 AKADVD
+1215 DVD
-1221 SAVKDIENTSATK
+1221 SAVENIEGTSATK

-1239 TTNLDNKVST
+1239 TTNLDSKVST
-1249 SVSNI
+1249 SVNNI
-1254 EGTTAIKPVDANT
+1254 ESTTAVKPVDANT

-1284 TVQANVQYTAGSSTL
+1284 TVQANVQYVGGSSTL

-1313 KSGHFNDGRLGT
+1313 KSGHFNDGRLGA

-1397 GRALAQGNVGDA
+1397 GRALAQGNIGDA
-1409 RLGGSSGFGGY
+1409 RLGGSSGFGGF

-1446 NTKATNANTKATNSN
+1446 NTKATNANTKATKSN

-1472 DWVSKRLTVLS
+1472 DWVSRRLTVLS

-1497 SSAFKAKQLKK
+1497 SSSFKAKQLKK

-1536 AYKYKDDS
+1536 AYKYTDDN
-1544 GNIQTVS
+1544 GNEQTVS
-1551 ISDEYKKKVQ
+1551 VSDEYKRKVR
-1561 NGEWSIEDMDTDDAK
+1561 NGEWSIEDMDTSTK
-1576 SKAMA
+1576 EGKALA
-1581 EAIQKYQ
+1581 EAIQSYQ

-1602 GLYNTQLDLY
+1602 GLYNTQLDIY

-1619 LDEAAKKVE
+1619 LDDAAKKVE
-1628 KFTNAITNL
+1628 KFTNAITNF

-1649 SILTYQAILKQ
+1649 SIAAYQRVLKQ
-1660 RETADKNAIRQA
+1660 RKQAYQNEATKSLKPAQDLLKSYGKVILTGLTSKNVKIDSKTKDSIAETVQQGKSLSTSQV
-1672 GMNKASI
+1672 KA
-1679 GLKEVNSKA
+1679 LKK
-1688 TSAEVNRK
+1688 
-1696 SAGSSIIAG
+1696 AG
-1705 LKDNSSVVDV
+1705 LG
-1715 VNATAKQNSSTRKKP
+1715 NAATNYTKRLNWNNKLQT
-1730 SVKSTVSTIASRLV
+1730 TVTS
-1744 SVGLSSDV
+1744 
-1752 LESIK
+1752 
-1757 KTIESGKPLSS
+1757 
-1768 SHLKV
+1768 
-1773 LKNVGL
+1773 
-1779 SKEADAYV
+1779 
-1787 KAQKANAHQNVNAT
+1787 
-1801 VGTKYYTNQ
+1801 GTKN
-1810 YNKAKSSNPNVSGN
+1810 S
-1824 FTKAEQMILGYD
+1824 FTKAEQMVLGYD
-1836 PKKTASY
+1836 SKKTASY
-1843 KLENALADEE
+1843 HLQNAMVNEE
-1853 VEQKKNI
+1853 VAQKRNI
-1860 ANTNYSAMKKARS
+1860 MNTDYTAMKKARS
-1873 TMNADKAAY
+1873 TMNSDKASY

-1891 KAKNILDNKKYNLT
+1891 KANSILGNKKFKLT
-1905 VSQRKALSEGKKID
+1905 ASQKKALKAGELVD
-1919 TSKIT
+1919 TSGIT
-1924 DPKLLAALNSYNSDV
+1924 DPTLLSQINAYNSNV
-1939 STRQNAYSHYKISR
+1939 TSRKKAYSKYKISR
-1953 DAYNTAQQTSQEST
+1953 EAYNTAQQTSQEST
-1967 TAYAQAKAELPSK
+1967 TAYVQAKAEAPIT
-1980 KLENTQTWHEAKI
+1980 KLENTQNWYDAKV
-1993 SSAEVAKSKA
+1993 STLETNKSKVE
-2003 DAEVSLKQS
+2003 AENSLKQS
-2012 KGYDLDN
+2012 QGYDLSN
-2019 ADYMKQINANKEI
+2019 KDYLKQINANKQI
-2032 EKQKAAE
+2032 EYQKKAE
-2039 RDALKKQLESSGL
+2039 RDVLQKQLDSSTL
-2052 DKNSEEYKKW
+2052 DKNSEEYQKW
-2062 DDQIVQLDTDIKGLQ
+2062 IDQITQLDTEIMQLS

-2085 DMRNNGYKVFERMYD
+2085 DMRNNGYKIFERMYD

-2140 KTYKSNQQDLDT
+2140 KTYQNNQQDLDT

-2198 AATNA
+2198 AATNSA
-2203 SRQEAINMIAAQ
+2203 RQEAINMIAAQ

-2228 ARKKALQ
+2228 ARKEALQ

-2255 SLDAQINALQGVQT
+2255 SLDQQIQALEGVQT
-2269 EEARAQKARLEA
+2269 EEGRAQKARLEA
-2281 QRKQSQESLDDTVIQ
+2281 QRKESQESLDDTVIQ
-2296 HQYDMQIN
+2296 HQYEMQVE

-2317 EQFVKDLNA
+2317 ETYVKELNRNFDTA
-2326 NFGKANEQLDTVNQ
+2326 NKQLDAVNR
-2340 YLDNNEDLIKKS
+2340 YLDANQGIIQKAAN
-2352 TSEIIKGITGR
+2352 EIIKGVTGK
-2363 DIDPS
+2363 DIDFS
-2368 VLSYQGKTWYSE
+2368 NLSYKSDVWYSE